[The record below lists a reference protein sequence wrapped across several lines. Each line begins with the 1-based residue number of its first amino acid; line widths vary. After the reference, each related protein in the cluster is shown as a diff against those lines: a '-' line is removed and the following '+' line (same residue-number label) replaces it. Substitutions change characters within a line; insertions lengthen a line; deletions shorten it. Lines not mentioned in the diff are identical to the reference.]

1 MPTVLTWPYKGPGC
15 ELNEIQRVVPG
26 DNGNDDL
33 LGEVTIIG
41 MEGADLIIEDGT
53 VDDSGKAVTR
63 LRTSWHIQALQQKEA
78 VAVREPTGRP
88 GQWPGG
94 MIAFLGLGGL
104 PVVHGKW
111 PASNAKGLGGKAP
124 TAPHSN
130 RTAIAPHRT
139 APHRTAESSSL
150 AQLGVQYADS
160 DNEGEKAPAAEPKK
174 ASKGTVGYRGM
185 EKEEQLAY
193 KKARYEIEKVGLQS
207 KMAAKFVWLKCE
219 LKPKTEEGKARGWHC
234 VVCIDSRWAHRTLTT
249 AHPQPYYLRARVRP
263 LTYHH

>member
-1 MPTVLTWPYKGPGC
+1 MPTVLTWPYKEPGC

-26 DNGNDDL
+26 DKGNDDL

-88 GQWPGG
+88 GQRPGG
-94 MIAFLGLGGL
+94 MIAFLGLGGS
-104 PVVHGKW
+104 PVVHGKR

-130 RTAIAPHRT
+130 RKAIAPHRT
-139 APHRTAESSSL
+139 AFCALGRGGAGKPWPRCRRAFGHSADGSL
-150 AQLGVQYADS
+150 SWWDCGL
-160 DNEGEKAPAAEPKK
+160 PAYWPGL
-174 ASKGTVGYRGM
+174 S
-185 EKEEQLAY
+185 
-193 KKARYEIEKVGLQS
+193 AR
-207 KMAAKFVWLKCE
+207 
-219 LKPKTEEGKARGWHC
+219 
-234 VVCIDSRWAHRTLTT
+234 CITSNLRDCAGSRWIA
-249 AHPQPYYLRARVRP
+249 QP
-263 LTYHH
+263 